1 MSDAMSSPI
10 EIRIRADL
18 ADKLRRVLATR
29 NLPVQPDFFLS
40 CYEGYVDLTRLKG
53 ERELSVELA
62 WIRSELRTFG
72 APTLP
77 EVKPLHRR
85 AMLHR
90 LVARHTSETW
100 PRAACV

>member
-1 MSDAMSSPI
+1 MSDAMHTPV
-10 EIRIRADL
+10 EKRVRAEL
-18 ADKLRRVLATR
+18 ADKLRTALASR
-29 NLPVQPDFFLS
+29 HLPVTPDFFLA

-53 ERELSVELA
+53 ERELSVELK
-62 WIRSELRTFG
+62 WIRSELRTFN

-77 EVKPLHRR
+77 EVNPLHRR

-90 LVARHTSETW
+90 LAARHTSETW